1 MEKGKVK
8 QFSEMTVEELKAE
21 ALGSYSAVWI
31 NDCYGTRDVHNYEG
45 AVQELEKRGY
55 EIKEHTYITISD
67 MPVTKED
74 DGEIIEP
81 WGQCQHCE
89 ADLEN
94 EPENPLKADDG
105 KPLYLCEECKQKVLK
120 GRAEGNAACI
130 KCGRTDKFLY
140 PNMQCTECYD
150 PDEDKEE
157 DE

>member
-1 MEKGKVK
+1 MEKEKVK
-8 QFSEMTVEELKAE
+8 QFSEMTDEELKAE
-21 ALGSYSAVWI
+21 AYGCYQAVWI

-55 EIKEHTYITISD
+55 EVKEHTYIRISD
-67 MPVTKED
+67 MPVPQED
-74 DGEIIEP
+74 DGEP

-150 PDEDKEE
+150 PDEDKKEGE
-157 DE
+157 